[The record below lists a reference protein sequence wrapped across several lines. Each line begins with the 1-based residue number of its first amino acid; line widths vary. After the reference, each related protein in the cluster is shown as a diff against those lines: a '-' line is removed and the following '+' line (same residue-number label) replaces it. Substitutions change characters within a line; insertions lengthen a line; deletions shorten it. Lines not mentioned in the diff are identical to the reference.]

1 MIREQFRILVFDLG
15 SGTGEFVLLDGRDRV
30 AGGSGLAALLY
41 SRYGKPAAPWDDE
54 AQPLIFTIGPLTGY
68 FPLMSKTVCGFRSS
82 YHNEYTESHGGGR
95 MALALQFCNL
105 DGLVI
110 VGRAARLS
118 CLNIGPRQLGLTD
131 VEFMRGMNADN
142 AGKILRRMYTQG
154 SGHRSILRIGP
165 SGEICSSMA
174 CVNVD
179 TYRHFGRM
187 GGGAAMGSKNLKGIV
202 ICGEGELPLPADKA
216 YLKIYQ
222 EVYSKVTSTDMMR
235 KYHNLGTAA
244 NLQGLNDIKS
254 LPWRNLQQT
263 SDSAIDKVTGA
274 AFADETLLRNGAC
287 AGCPV
292 GCVHIGYIREKA
304 KKENRYHYHQVA
316 YDYEPIF
323 AAGTMLG
330 VTDTFGVLRILDE
343 IEKVS
348 LDAMSAGVALAWA
361 TEASERGLVTTAETL
376 VPLSF
381 GDVEGYR
388 QAAVHLGR
396 GGNEFYRLLGQGTL
410 KAAAIYGGE
419 DFACVLG
426 QEMAGYA
433 TGELYFAAQ
442 TLGFRHSHLDTGA
455 YSYDQ
460 KHAEKD
466 VRKAVEFLIDDEP
479 GRVFLTSMVA
489 CLFARSVYTD
499 EQLAECLRSVGYS
512 TLADSMGATA
522 EHIRRLRWQVRA
534 DTGFGPENFS
544 IPKRF
549 YAVETRKGA
558 VDPAYLDAVKNEYGR
573 RLLELITAERAATE
587 DAASGQEPS

>member
-1 MIREQFRILVFDLG
+1 MIREQFRVLVYDLG
-15 SGTGEFVLLDGRDRV
+15 RASGEFVLLDGRDTF

-41 SRYGKPAAPWDDE
+41 CHYGHMDKRWDDE

-68 FPLMSKTVCGFRSS
+68 FPLMSKTVCAFRSS

-95 MALALQFCNL
+95 LALALQFCNL

-110 VGRAARLS
+110 TGKANRLS
-118 CLNIGPRQLGLTD
+118 CLHVGNRLLELTD
-131 VEFMRGMNADN
+131 VEFMRGMNIDN
-142 AGKILRRMYTQG
+142 TGKLLRRIYTG
-154 SGHRSILRIGP
+154 GAGHRSILRIGP
-165 SGEICSSMA
+165 SGEIGSSMA
-174 CVNVD
+174 CINVD

-187 GGGAAMGSKNLKGIV
+187 GGGATMGVKNLKGIV
-202 ICGEGELPLPADKA
+202 VCGEGELPLPAGKEYVKA
-216 YLKIYQ
+216 YD
-222 EVYSKVTSTDMMR
+222 EVYKKVTSTNMMR
-235 KYHNLGTAA
+235 KYHNLGTAQ
-244 NLQGLNDIKS
+244 NLQGLNDISS
-254 LPWRNLQQT
+254 LPWKNLQQT
-263 SDSAIDKVTGA
+263 SDKDIEKITGT

-292 GCVHIGYIREKA
+292 GCIHIGYIREKA
-304 KKENRYHYHQVA
+304 KEDNRYHYHQVA

-343 IEKVS
+343 IEKVG

-361 TEASERGLVTTAETL
+361 TEATERGLISSVETV

-381 GDVEGYR
+381 GDVVGFQE
-388 QAAVHLGR
+388 AAIHLGR
-396 GGNEFYRLLGQGTL
+396 GSNEFYRLLGQGTL
-410 KAAAIYGGE
+410 KAAAVYGGE
-419 DFACVLG
+419 DFGCVLG

-466 VRKAVEFLIDDEP
+466 VMKAVDFLIDDEP
-479 GRVFLTSMVA
+479 GRVFLTSMVS

-499 EQLAECLRSVGYS
+499 EQLAECLRSVGYT
-512 TLADSMGATA
+512 TLADTMGTVA

-534 DTGFGPENFS
+534 DTGFAPENFT

-549 YAVETRKGA
+549 YSVKTWKGP
-558 VDPAYLDAVKNEYGR
+558 VDPAYIDALKQEYGK
-573 RLLELITAERAATE
+573 RLQELIEQERIGIGE
-587 DAASGQEPS
+587 EVSSS

>member
-1 MIREQFRILVFDLG
+1 MIREQFRVLVYDLT
-15 SGTGEFVLLDGRDRV
+15 SGAGEFVLLDGREKV
-30 AGGSGLAALLY
+30 IGGSGLAAMLY
-41 SRYGKPAAPWDDE
+41 MRYGHVDKPWNADE
-54 AQPLIFTIGPLTGY
+54 QPLIFTIGPLTGY
-68 FPLMSKTVCGFRSS
+68 FPLMSKTVCAFRSS

-110 VGRAARLS
+110 VGRANRLS
-118 CLNIGPRQLGLTD
+118 CLTVGARRLDLTD
-131 VEFMRGMNADN
+131 VEFMRGMNVDN
-142 AGKILRRMYTQG
+142 TGKLLRRMHHQS

-174 CVNVD
+174 CINVD

-187 GGGAAMGSKNLKGIV
+187 GGGATMGAKNLKGIV
-202 ICGEGELPLPADKA
+202 ICGEGELPLPSGKD
-216 YLKIYQ
+216 YLSTYKT
-222 EVYSKVTSTDMMR
+222 VYSKVTSTDMMR
-235 KYHNLGTAA
+235 KYHDLGTAV
-244 NLQGLNDIKS
+244 NLEGLNDIES

-263 SDSAIDKVTGA
+263 SDSAISKVTGA

-304 KKENRYHYHQVA
+304 KSENRYHYHQVA

-323 AAGTMLG
+323 SAGTMLG
-330 VTDTFGVLRILDE
+330 ITDTFGVLRVLDE

-361 TEASERGLVTTAETL
+361 TEAAGRGLITEAETL
-376 VPLSF
+376 VPLAF
-381 GDVEGYR
+381 GDVEGYQ
-388 QAAVHLGR
+388 QAALHLGR
-396 GGNEFYRLLGQGTL
+396 GTNEFYRLLGQGTL
-410 KAAAIYGGE
+410 KAAAAYGGE

-433 TGELYFAAQ
+433 TGELFFAAQ

-460 KHAEKD
+460 KNSERD
-466 VRKAVEFLIDDEP
+466 VQKAVDFLIDDEP
-479 GRVFLTSMVA
+479 GRAYLTSMVS
-489 CLFARSVYTD
+489 CLFARSVYSD
-499 EQLAECLRSVGYS
+499 EQLSECLQSIGYS
-512 TLADSMGATA
+512 SLADSIEATG

-534 DTGFGPENFS
+534 STGFSPENFT

-549 YAVETRKGA
+549 YSVKTWKGP
-558 VDPAYLDAVKNEYGR
+558 VDPGYLNALKEEYGR
-573 RLLELITAERAATE
+573 RIMALIAERKE
-587 DAASGQEPS
+587 

>member
-1 MIREQFRILVFDLG
+1 MIREQFRVLVFDL
-15 SGTGEFVLLDGRDRV
+15 STGTGEFVMLAGRDQV

-41 SRYGKPAAPWDDE
+41 CRYGLPDKPWDDE
-54 AQPLIFTIGPLTGY
+54 DQPLIFTIGPLTGY
-68 FPLMSKTVCGFRSS
+68 FPLMSKTVCAFRSS
-82 YHNEYTESHGGGR
+82 YHSEYTESHGGGR
-95 MALALQFCNL
+95 TALALQFCNL
-105 DGLVI
+105 DGLVV

-118 CLNIGPRQLGLTD
+118 SLYVGDRRLELTD
-131 VEFMRGMNADN
+131 VEFMRGMNVDN
-142 AGKILRRMYTQG
+142 AGKLLRRMYKDG

-165 SGEICSSMA
+165 SGEIGSSMA
-174 CVNVD
+174 SINID

-187 GGGAAMGSKNLKGIV
+187 GGGAVMGAKNLKGIV
-202 ICGEGELPLPADKA
+202 ICGEGDLPLPEGKQ
-216 YLKIYQ
+216 YQKVYQ

-235 KYHNLGTAA
+235 KYHNLGTAE
-244 NLQGLNDIKS
+244 NLKGLNDIES

-263 SDSAIDKVTGA
+263 SDPAIIKITGTT
-274 AFADETLLRNGAC
+274 FADETLLRNGAC

-304 KKENRYHYHQVA
+304 KEDNRYHYHQVA

-323 AAGTMLG
+323 AVGTMLG

-343 IEKVS
+343 VEKVG

-361 TEASERGLVTTAETL
+361 TEATERGLISSTETL
-376 VPLSF
+376 VPLAF
-381 GDVEGYR
+381 GDVDGYR
-388 QAAVHLGR
+388 QAAIHLGR
-396 GGNEFYRLLGQGTL
+396 GTNNFYRLLGQGTL
-410 KAAAIYGGE
+410 KAASLYGGE
-419 DFACVLG
+419 EFACVLG

-466 VRKAVEFLIDDEP
+466 VQKAVDFLIDDEP
-479 GRVFLTSMVA
+479 GRVFLTSMVS

-499 EQLAECLRSVGYS
+499 EQLAKCLRSVGYS
-512 TLADSMGATA
+512 LLADFMEGVAQN
-522 EHIRRLRWQVRA
+522 IRRLRWQVRA
-534 DTGFGPENFS
+534 DTGFSPENFS

-549 YAVETRKGA
+549 YTVKTWKGP
-558 VDPAYLDAVKNEYGR
+558 VDPVYIDDLKQEYGR
-573 RLLELITAERAATE
+573 RIMKLV
-587 DAASGQEPS
+587 GQERLVLAGEVSDE

>member
-1 MIREQFRILVFDLG
+1 MIREQFRVLVFDLA
-15 SGTGEFVLLDGRDRV
+15 SGTGEFVLVDGRERV

-41 SRYGKPAAPWDDE
+41 SRYGQADKPWDHE
-54 AQPLIFTIGPLTGY
+54 AQPLIFAIGPLTGY
-68 FPLMSKTVCGFRSS
+68 FPLMSKTVCAFRSS

-95 MALALQFCNL
+95 TALAMQFCNL
-105 DGLVI
+105 DALVL
-110 VGRAARLS
+110 VGRAKQLS
-118 CLNIGPRQLGLTD
+118 CLSVGNRRLKLTD
-131 VEFMRGMNADN
+131 AGFMRGMNAD
-142 AGKILRRMYTQG
+142 ATGKILRRMYKGG

-165 SGEICSSMA
+165 SGEIRSSMA
-174 CVNVD
+174 CINVD

-187 GGGAAMGSKNLKGIV
+187 GGGATMGAKNLKGIV
-202 ICGEGELPLPADKA
+202 ICGEGDLELPTGGE
-216 YLKIYQ
+216 YVKIYRQ
-222 EVYSKVTSTDMMR
+222 VYEKVTSTDMMR
-235 KYHNLGTAA
+235 KYHNLGTAE
-244 NLQGLNDIKS
+244 NLQPLNDIQS

-263 SDSAIDKVTGA
+263 SDPAIERVTGT

-304 KKENRYHYHQVA
+304 KVDNRYHYHQVA

-343 IEKVS
+343 MEKVG

-361 TEASERGLVTTAETL
+361 TEATARGLIGGTETL
-376 VPLSF
+376 VSLAF
-381 GDVEGYR
+381 GEVDGYR

-396 GGNEFYRLLGQGTL
+396 GANEFYRLLGQGTL
-410 KAAAIYGGE
+410 KAAARYGGSE
-419 DFACVLG
+419 FACVLG

-466 VRKAVEFLIDDEP
+466 VGKAVDFLIGDEP
-479 GRVFLTSMVA
+479 GRAFLTSMVS
-489 CLFARSVYTD
+489 CLFARSVYSD
-499 EQLAECLRSVGYS
+499 EQLAACLHSLGYS
-512 TLADSMGATA
+512 ALAENMGDVA
-522 EHIRRLRWQVRA
+522 ENIRRLRWQVRA
-534 DTGFGPENFS
+534 ATGFKPENFS

-549 YAVETRKGA
+549 YSVKTRKGP
-558 VDPAYLDAVKNEYGR
+558 VDPAYLDALKEEYGR
-573 RLLELITAERAATE
+573 RILALIGEGPAL
-587 DAASGQEPS
+587 